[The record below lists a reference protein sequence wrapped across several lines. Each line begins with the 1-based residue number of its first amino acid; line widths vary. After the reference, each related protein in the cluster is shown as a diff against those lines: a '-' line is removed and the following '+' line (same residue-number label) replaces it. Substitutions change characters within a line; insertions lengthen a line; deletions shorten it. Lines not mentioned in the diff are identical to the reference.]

1 LASARKMTIN
11 RDDIMNAKNE
21 EKLDRENRKK
31 LVFDAMSPRRQKHI
45 EKKGYEDW
53 DPFIEP
59 KDPIDIRKD
68 KTKRTSQ
75 SLIREFLQTRPLE
88 GYSNEYGQGAFQLCL
103 GLINEEDRYRGM
115 FEFACWYYELL
126 KKEGY
131 EV

>member
-1 LASARKMTIN
+1 MASARKMTIN

>member
-1 LASARKMTIN
+1 MNDFHEKMS
-11 RDDIMNAKNE
+11 E
-21 EKLDRENRKK
+21 REQRKK
-31 LVFDAMSPRRQKHI
+31 VIFDSMSARRQKI
-45 EKKGYEDW
+45 ILKKGYEEW

-59 KDPIDIRKD
+59 KDPIEMRKD

-75 SLIREFLQTRPLE
+75 SLIREFLQSRPLK

-103 GLINEEDRYRGM
+103 GIINEDERYRGM

-131 EV
+131 DV

>member
-1 LASARKMTIN
+1 
-11 RDDIMNAKNE
+11 MNAKNE

-31 LVFDAMSPRRQKHI
+31 LVYDAMSPRRQKHI

>member
-1 LASARKMTIN
+1 MASARKMTIN

-68 KTKRTSQ
+68 KTKRNSQ

>member
-1 LASARKMTIN
+1 MTIN